1 MRIILFEKEDQVNF
15 IQFLFFAKGKKEE
28 HAHCTQSTVEAPIKI
43 KKKKNKVENNLD
55 VLATILVGINTLVGI
70 SFSSLPF

>member
-15 IQFLFFAKGKKEE
+15 IHFVFFAKGKKEE

-43 KKKKNKVENNLD
+43 KKTKLKI
-55 VLATILVGINTLVGI
+55 T
-70 SFSSLPF
+70 

>member
-43 KKKKNKVENNLD
+43 KKTKLKI
-55 VLATILVGINTLVGI
+55 T
-70 SFSSLPF
+70 